1 MVLTEEGLGH
11 EIDVVTKVYVEELDT
26 DVMDNGN
33 EEILAF
39 SQIAWE
45 LTRFQQI
52 SPRLVKL
59 S

>member
-39 SQIAWE
+39 SQIA
-45 LTRFQQI
+45 
-52 SPRLVKL
+52 
-59 S
+59 